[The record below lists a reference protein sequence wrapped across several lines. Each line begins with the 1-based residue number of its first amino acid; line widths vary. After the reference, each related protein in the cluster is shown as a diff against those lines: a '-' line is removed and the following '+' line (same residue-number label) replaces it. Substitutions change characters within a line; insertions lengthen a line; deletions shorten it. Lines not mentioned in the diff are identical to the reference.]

1 MAGSLCSPMYVAL
14 LFLGLLALLMG
25 LLWVGQ
31 GAGLVHWPASS
42 FMIDQ
47 RPWVARGAI
56 LAVVGLA
63 LILLSQRR

>member
-1 MAGSLCSPMYVAL
+1 MAGSISSPMKVAL
-14 LFLGLLALLMG
+14 LILGLLALLMG